1 MEQITL
7 EDLLEQDLLAIDKD
21 IHTFPVTSDQIQ
33 EFTGGGV
40 YAFID
45 GDNQVLYVGITDNI
59 YRRISSHLNGYGSR
73 DIYEYNHN
81 KLSIAF
87 FQEAN
92 VLYRDIY
99 ESYLIYRFN
108 PRYNISKTAK
118 HKR

>member
-1 MEQITL
+1 MPLIKTYTPSPI
-7 EDLLEQDLLAIDKD
+7 LLTRLKSLRQSASK
-21 IHTFPVTSDQIQ
+21 P
-33 EFTGGGV
+33 
-40 YAFID
+40 
-45 GDNQVLYVGITDNI
+45 LYVVITDNI
-59 YRRISSHLNGYGSR
+59 YRRISSHLNGYGSS

-87 FQEAN
+87 FQEDN